1 MAAPKKD
8 SKEKKTDRIAIQC
21 SQADYERHGKG
32 NAEAGKKVLTEEFLR
47 IRDKQI
53 K

>member
-8 SKEKKTDRIAIQC
+8 AKEKKTDRIAIQC

-32 NAEAGKKVLTEEFLR
+32 NAELGKKALTEQFLEL
-47 IRDKQI
+47 RDKQI